1 MTFFPI
7 STHGR
12 HQQADCISCLAG
24 QLAGRQLFY
33 KSGEIDRVLAIIK
46 KSRRMKQHK
55 MGVRVQAIK
64 RRIFVHRIDDLGAG
78 FCPS

>member
-46 KSRRMKQHK
+46 KSRRM
-55 MGVRVQAIK
+55 
-64 RRIFVHRIDDLGAG
+64 
-78 FCPS
+78 